1 MGGSNNL
8 QVMHAV
14 IGENESGTV
23 ASQMAKKRQSTLHT
37 LRQRRSLGGG
47 ACKGIDTKLVR
58 VIPQFHNAPKGP
70 LGANGQGQTLQ
81 QTLLASKTHAQSD
94 APYGGGGGARRRRR
108 VLLRDAMSA
117 SAPMGRVVRRLQ
129 RTFGRRPRKAR
140 RTRGRGRSRGRTRGR
155 GRGRRTRGRGRRT
168 RRHRTRTGRRRRR
181 R

>member
-1 MGGSNNL
+1 MGGSNDL

-47 ACKGIDTKLVR
+47 GACKGIDTNLVR

-81 QTLLASKTHAQSD
+81 QTLLASKTHAQTD
-94 APYGGGGGARRRRR
+94 APYGGGARRRRR
-108 VLLRDAMSA
+108 GLLRDAMSA
-117 SAPMGRVVRRLQ
+117 SAPMGQVAKRLQ
-129 RTFGRRPRKAR
+129 RTFRRRPRKPR
-140 RTRGRGRSRGRTRGR
+140 RTRSRGRGRSRRARR
-155 GRGRRTRGRGRRT
+155 RRTRTGRR
-168 RRHRTRTGRRRRR
+168 RTRTGRRRRR